1 MDKQFKITEVRPYAG
16 VEYKSDGKFDS
27 VPMTRVLTVEYFKTN
42 DEEYITVILNQIHE
56 NGTDTE
62 VVSDLFRLERRTKL
76 SYKFDHINPEYLDID
91 LDNFKEFE
99 TTIKHTSV
107 NQKGGVYLELGY
119 NETHDRDDLA
129 VISYGSTS
137 YGDPKQ
143 IVIPLPSKGNN

>member
-27 VPMTRVLTVEYFKTN
+27 VPMTRLLTVEYFKTN

-62 VVSDLFRLERRTKL
+62 VVSDLFRLDRCTKL
-76 SYKFDHINPEYLDID
+76 SYKFEHINPEYFDID

-129 VISYGSTS
+129 VISYGSTG

-143 IVIPLPSKGNN
+143 IVIPLPRKGDD